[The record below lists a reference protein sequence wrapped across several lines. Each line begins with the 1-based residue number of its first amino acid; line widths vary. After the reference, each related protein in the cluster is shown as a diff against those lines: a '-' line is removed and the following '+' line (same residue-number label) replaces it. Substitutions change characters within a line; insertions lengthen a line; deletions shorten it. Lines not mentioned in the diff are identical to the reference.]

1 MILMAEKGIRSEI
14 YYSVYQYGKATNT
27 HLKDYDRNKELSYI
41 QYWDANH
48 LYGWAMSQK
57 FPVKIF
63 KWVTDVSKIDEIFM
77 KCYNEKRDKGSFL
90 EVDDI
95 LKIYIV
101 FKTIYPF
108 FPKKKIWKSRK
119 ACS

>member
-1 MILMAEKGIRSEI
+1 
-14 YYSVYQYGKATNT
+14 
-27 HLKDYDRNKELSYI
+27 
-41 QYWDANH
+41 
-48 LYGWAMSQK
+48 MSQTL
-57 FPVKIF
+57 PVKIF
-63 KWVTDVSKIDEIFM
+63 KWVTDVSKIGESFI

-108 FPKKKIWKSRK
+108 FPKKKKYEKVEKLVANLHGKTEYIIRRRNLKQTWKHGLVLRK
-119 ACS
+119 AYRIVKINQKTSLKS

>member
-1 MILMAEKGIRSEI
+1 
-14 YYSVYQYGKATNT
+14 
-27 HLKDYDRNKELSYI
+27 
-41 QYWDANH
+41 
-48 LYGWAMSQK
+48 MSQK
-57 FPVKIF
+57 LPVKIF
-63 KWVTDVSKIDEIFM
+63 KWVTDVSKIDESFI

-108 FPKKKIWKSRK
+108 FPKKKYEKVEKLVANLHGKTEYIIRRRNLKQTWKHGLVLRK
-119 ACS
+119 AYRIVKINQKTSLKS